1 MLCDASSSSS
11 EAFVGAHVLCMGAG
25 VFEKGGKEKEKG
37 EFSYTKKAYF
47 IIPSV
52 KSRA

>member
-1 MLCDASSSSS
+1 LK
-11 EAFVGAHVLCMGAG
+11 
-25 VFEKGGKEKEKG
+25 KGGKKRKKG